1 MSKFTS
7 RKFLAALTGV
17 ITGIALIISGNIIEG
32 ASTVI
37 TSIVAYIMAEGYID
51 GKAVRNTVK
60 ISQEVLDNVVAELEE
75 DEVVSD
81 GDNT

>member
-17 ITGIALIISGNIIEG
+17 ITGIALIISGNTIEG

-51 GKAVRNTVK
+51 GKAVRDTVK